1 MSLQLLIFDVD
12 GTLAETEEIQ
22 RKAFNRRQEDQL
34 FTADEVLAKHDKN
47 HMPPEVANA
56 LKKTHEAST
65 GGTAVNTD

>member
-34 FTADEVLAKHDKN
+34 FIADEVRAKHDN
-47 HMPPEVANA
+47 FLCFPRLRYLPCQMQI
-56 LKKTHEAST
+56 
-65 GGTAVNTD
+65 